1 MNKNQLQRRKRRK
14 EEKERKGKKN
24 YEEENK
30 SIFIKLKISLLSKLN
45 HSLSEHRGKKE
56 RERECGYVEEKF
68 VQLFSF
74 FLGSNCSY
82 SRFRFP
88 QYVYTIDQS
97 NCSHEPTCECVICI

>member
-24 YEEENK
+24 DEEENK

-56 RERECGYVEEKF
+56 RERECGYVEEKICSS
-68 VQLFSF
+68 LF
-74 FLGSNCSY
+74 FL
-82 SRFRFP
+82 SRFKLFIL
-88 QYVYTIDQS
+88 QISFSAV
-97 NCSHEPTCECVICI
+97 CIHH

>member
-45 HSLSEHRGKKE
+45 HSLSEHRGEE
-56 RERECGYVEEKF
+56 RERKGVWICGRKNLFKSFLSFSVQIVHTPDF
-68 VQLFSF
+68 V
-74 FLGSNCSY
+74 
-82 SRFRFP
+82 FRSMYRP
-88 QYVYTIDQS
+88 LTNQIAHMSLHANV
-97 NCSHEPTCECVICI
+97 

>member
-56 RERECGYVEEKF
+56 RERECGYVEEKISFSVQIVHTPDF
-68 VQLFSF
+68 V
-74 FLGSNCSY
+74 
-82 SRFRFP
+82 FRSMYRP
-88 QYVYTIDQS
+88 LTNQIAHMSLHANV
-97 NCSHEPTCECVICI
+97 